1 MLDSFIPFSMPVYPG
16 ALTVQGSEKLD
27 HFDQLEITIDGRIQA

>member
-16 ALTVQGSEKLD
+16 ALTSQVPWARGARD
-27 HFDQLEITIDGRIQA
+27 IHHLERAIR